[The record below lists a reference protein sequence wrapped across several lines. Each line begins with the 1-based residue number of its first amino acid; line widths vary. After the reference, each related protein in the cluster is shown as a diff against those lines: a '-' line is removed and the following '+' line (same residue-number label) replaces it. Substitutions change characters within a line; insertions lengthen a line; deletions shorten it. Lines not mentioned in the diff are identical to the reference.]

1 MAHADD
7 QGLAAQV
14 GVDAP
19 DEARVQLHEVRTEI
33 DDVGEVGD
41 AVAGVVD
48 GQPDVVTERANRLQE
63 RCVVLDDLVLGRLED
78 DRPIG
83 PVEHHAKLVRVSE
96 QSRRDVQ
103 VQPATR
109 RQALRRLDGGFEGC
123 QLELRAQAG
132 HPGVGEDG
140 LGRLAGRKSGQGF
153 VADDSAGAEI
163 DDRLEDRVEGSLLDQ
178 LADGAPA
185 AGLDPETTK
194 PAGPSAMRAS

>member
-1 MAHADD
+1 VPEPRSIPPREDSW
-7 QGLAAQV
+7 
-14 GVDAP
+14 
-19 DEARVQLHEVRTEI
+19 ARGR
-33 DDVGEVGD
+33 
-41 AVAGVVD
+41 D
-48 GQPDVVTERANRLQE
+48 GGGSP
-63 RCVVLDDLVLGRLED
+63 
-78 DRPIG
+78 RP
-83 PVEHHAKLVRVSE
+83 R
-96 QSRRDVQ
+96 

-123 QLELRAQAG
+123 QLELRAEAG

-140 LGRLAGRKSGQGF
+140 LGRLTGVKAGECL
-153 VADDSAGAEI
+153 VAHDSAGAEI